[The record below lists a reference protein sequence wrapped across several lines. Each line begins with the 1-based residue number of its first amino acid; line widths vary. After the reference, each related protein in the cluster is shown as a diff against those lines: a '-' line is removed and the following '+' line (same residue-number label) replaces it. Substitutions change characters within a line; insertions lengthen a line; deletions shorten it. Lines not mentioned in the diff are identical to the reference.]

1 MESNMKRRHSVRV
14 LAVLAVLALAAS
26 CGGRDD
32 DSDSTGGGGG
42 GGGESGDS
50 ALIDTTDCPDTQTA
64 GLEGDTIKLVSSF
77 PQSGLTAA
85 FSQISRGYKSY
96 FEMVN
101 EEGGVEVGGKKYK
114 IEIED
119 KDDEYNPGKT
129 ATNIEELV
137 GSEGDKAFAVF
148 NVIGTANNL
157 AIRDLLGELCVPNVF
172 VGTGSPAWAN
182 TDDFPWLLGS
192 TTISYALEAQ
202 AFANLLKE
210 QKPDAKVAMLLQ
222 DDDFGKG
229 YEDSFKAAIK
239 DTDIEVVATER
250 YAPGAQEVG
259 SQITSLASSDADA
272 FFNGGTLLACP
283 AALTAVSQTDWKP
296 ITYVSGT
303 CISKSL
309 MGLAGPAAED
319 VYSVGN
325 VMDPFDPQWAEEDE
339 MKLYREQVAKYQPEA
354 DLDNGI
360 VAYGWTQGALLV
372 EALKAVDG
380 DLTRLSLMESVRNMD
395 GVEAGL
401 LLPDISVTTGPDDP
415 FLAETVQ
422 LVQYDSAK
430 KYFDLIGDH
439 ISFEGELTDVTPEDL
454 IKG

>member
-1 MESNMKRRHSVRV
+1 MKRRHSVRV

-32 DSDSTGGGGG
+32 DSESTGGGG

-64 GLEGDTIKLVSSF
+64 GLEDNTIKLVSSF

-85 FSQISRGYKSY
+85 FAQISRGYKSY

-101 EEGGVEVGGKKYK
+101 EEGGVDIGGTKYK
-114 IEIED
+114 IEVED

-137 GSEGDKAFAVF
+137 GSEGDNAFAVF

-157 AIRDLLGELCVPNVF
+157 AIRDFLGELCVPNVF

-182 TDDFPWLLGS
+182 TDDFPWLMGS

-202 AFANLLKE
+202 AFANLLAE
-210 QKPDAKVAMLLQ
+210 EKPDAKVAMLLQ

-229 YEDSFKAAIK
+229 YEDSFKDAIK
-239 DTDIEVVATER
+239 DTDIEVVKTER
-250 YAPGAQEVG
+250 YAPGAQEVA
-259 SQITSLASSDADA
+259 SQITSLAASDADA

-283 AALTAVSQTDWKP
+283 SALTAVSQTDWKP

-309 MGLAGPAAED
+309 MGLAGAAAED
-319 VYSVGN
+319 AYSVGN
-325 VMDPFDPQWAEEDE
+325 VKDPFDPQWAEDE
-339 MKLYREQVAKYQPEA
+339 EMQLSREQVAKHFPDA

-372 EALKAVDG
+372 EALKAVEG
-380 DLTRLSLMESVRNMD
+380 DLTRLSFMESVRNMD
-395 GVEAGL
+395 GVEGGL
-401 LLPDISVTTGPDDP
+401 LLDGISVTTAPDDP

-422 LVQYDSAK
+422 LLQYDSTK
-430 KYFDLIGDH
+430 KYFDLIGDQLAL
-439 ISFEGELTDVTPEDL
+439 EGELTDITPENL

>member
-1 MESNMKRRHSVRV
+1 MKRRHSVRV
-14 LAVLAVLALAAS
+14 LAVLVAMTLAAS

-32 DSDSTGGGGG
+32 DNESTGGGGG
-42 GGGESGDS
+42 GGESDES

-85 FSQISRGYKSY
+85 FAEISRGYKSY

-101 EEGGVEVGGKKYK
+101 EEGGVEVNGKKYQ
-114 IEIED
+114 IELED

-148 NVIGTANNL
+148 NVVGTANNL
-157 AIRDLLGELCVPNVF
+157 SIRDLLGELCVPNVF
-172 VGTGSPAWAN
+172 AATGSPAWAN
-182 TDDFPWLLGS
+182 TEEFPWMISS
-192 TTISYALEAQ
+192 TTISYAMEAQ
-202 AFANLLKE
+202 AFVNLLKE

-229 YEDSFKAAIK
+229 YEESFKEAIEG
-239 DTDIEVVATER
+239 TDITIAATER
-250 YAPGAQEVG
+250 YSPGAQEVA
-259 SQITSLASSDADA
+259 SQITSLAATDADA
-272 FFNGGTLLACP
+272 FFNGATLLACP
-283 AALTAVSQTDWKP
+283 SALTAVKQTDWAP

-303 CISKSL
+303 CISKTL
-309 MGLAGPAAED
+309 MGLAGAAAED

-325 VMDPFDPQWAEEDE
+325 VKDPVDPQYAEDPE
-339 MKLYREQVAKYQPEA
+339 MQRYRETVGQYQPEA

-372 EALKAVDG
+372 EALKGVEG
-380 DLTRLSLMESVRNMD
+380 DLTRLSFMESVYNLD
-395 GVEAGL
+395 GLEAGL
-401 LLPDISVTTGPDDP
+401 LLEGISVTTTPDDP

-430 KYFDLIGDH
+430 KYFDFVGEQFSL
-439 ISFEGELTDVTPEDL
+439 EGELTEVTPEDL